1 MKKII
6 FGAGTDKNWL
16 SFALLILRLTVGIL
30 MLTHGF
36 PKLVNFGQMSHG
48 FFNLFNIGSN
58 VSLALDIFAEVFCSI
73 LLIIGLASRPALIPL
88 ILAMAVAVFMV
99 HAGQALSV
107 KELAIHYLASYIVL
121 LIAGPGKYS
130 VDYLIGGK

>member
-6 FGAGTDKNWL
+6 FGAGTDKGWL
-16 SFALLILRLTVGIL
+16 SLALLILRLTVGVL

-36 PKLVNFGQMSHG
+36 PKLVHYSEMSHG
-48 FFNLFNIGSN
+48 FFNLINIGSN

-73 LLIIGLASRPALIPL
+73 LLIIGIATRPALIPL
-88 ILAMAVAVFMV
+88 IIAMAVAVFMF
-99 HAGQALSV
+99 HAGQALSA

-121 LIAGPGKYS
+121 FIAGPGKFS
-130 VDYLIGGK
+130 SDYMISG